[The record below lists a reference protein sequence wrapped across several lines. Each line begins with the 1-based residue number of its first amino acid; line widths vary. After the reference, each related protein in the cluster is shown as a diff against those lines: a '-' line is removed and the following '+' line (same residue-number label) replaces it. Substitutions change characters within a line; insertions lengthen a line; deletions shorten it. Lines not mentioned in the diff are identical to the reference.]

1 MPHTLIGVIGLVSL
15 TLAAC
20 YVVPTLIA
28 AAIWRCQSVST
39 PSPRLQPVSVLKPL
53 CNAEPGLYE
62 HLRTFCQQDF
72 PKFQLLFGV
81 RDPSDPALIAVRRL
95 VAEFPLLQ
103 IDIVVNPVLHGKNYK
118 ISNLMNMI
126 GQARYDVLVMAD
138 SDTWVEPDYLATVT
152 APLHDP
158 TVGLITCI
166 YRDVPTARIWSRLGA
181 MYVNEWYLPSV
192 LLARLFRFQG
202 YVSGQTLCLR
212 RHTLEAAGGLKA
224 IVNHLADDYRL
235 GELVRG
241 LGLRIVMSR
250 YLVAAQHDE
259 VTLTSLFQH
268 ELRWMRTLRALRP
281 RSFRLLFLSFS
292 LPLAVSGMLLSLAE
306 PALSRAAWALF
317 WITVSARLLLHF
329 MHRLPR
335 ERLLLADLWLL
346 PVGDLLI
353 CGVWCG
359 CFFTSRVRW
368 RNNVFDIDTDG
379 IMR

>member
-1 MPHTLIGVIGLVSL
+1 MPHTVIGVIGLVGL

-20 YVVPTLIA
+20 YVVLTLIA
-28 AAIWRCQSVST
+28 AATWRYRSVST
-39 PSPRLQPVSVLKPL
+39 PALQPQPVTVLKPL

-62 HLRTFCQQDF
+62 HLRTFCQQNF
-72 PKFQLLFGV
+72 PQFQLVFGV
-81 RDPSDPALIAVRRL
+81 RDSTDPALVAVRRL
-95 VAEFPLLQ
+95 VAEFPALQ
-103 IDIVVNPVLHGKNYK
+103 IDVVVNPVLHGRNYK
-118 ISNLMNMI
+118 ISNLINMI
-126 GQARYDVLVMAD
+126 DRARYDVLVMAD

-152 APLHDP
+152 APLQDP
-158 TVGLITCI
+158 GVGLVTCI
-166 YRDVPTARIWSRLGA
+166 YRDVPTARVWSRLGA

-192 LLARLFRFQG
+192 LLARLFGFRG

-224 IVNHLADDYRL
+224 IVNHLADDYQL
-235 GELVRG
+235 GERVRR
-241 LGLRIVMSR
+241 LGLRIVMSP

-268 ELRWMRTLRALRP
+268 ELRWMRTLRVLRP

-292 LPLAVSGMLLSLAE
+292 IPLTLGGMLLSLAE
-306 PALSRAAWALF
+306 PTLTMAAWALF
-317 WITVSARLLLHF
+317 WITVGARLLLHF

-335 ERLLLADLWLL
+335 ERLRPLDLLLL

-353 CGVWCG
+353 FGVWCG
-359 CFFTSRVRW
+359 CFFTSRVLW
-368 RNNVFDIDTDG
+368 RDNAFEIDADG